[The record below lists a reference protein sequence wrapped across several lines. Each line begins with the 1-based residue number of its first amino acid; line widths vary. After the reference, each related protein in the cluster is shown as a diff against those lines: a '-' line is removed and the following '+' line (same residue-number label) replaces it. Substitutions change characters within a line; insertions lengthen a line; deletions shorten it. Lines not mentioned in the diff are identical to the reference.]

1 MNEVTTAIIAYG
13 AISAAVIAG
22 FFSFLN
28 LISSKENSVSQSRQQ
43 WINEFRAEISR
54 LTAAIHE
61 LVRIEE
67 NSETLSQKEYLDV
80 ARETYKDVRESL
92 TSIQLRLNPEH
103 VKQSPKSME
112 AKLWNAIS
120 KSRIDF
126 ANRDL
131 GATVAGCDSIR
142 EAAAPLLK
150 KEWER
155 VKRGEWVFRLVRV
168 TALIIVV
175 AGIAFVI
182 LGAGQLVKI
191 PSKFG

>member
-1 MNEVTTAIIAYG
+1 MNEVTIAIIAYG

-28 LISSKENSVSQSRQQ
+28 LISSKENAVSDSRQK

-67 NSETLSQKEYLDV
+67 HSKTLSEKEYIEV
-80 ARETYKDVRESL
+80 ARETYKDARESL
-92 TSIQLRLNPEH
+92 TNIQLRLNPEH
-103 VKQSPKSME
+103 VERRPQSME

-120 KSRIDF
+120 KSRTDF
-126 ANRDL
+126 ANGDL
-131 GATVAGCDSIR
+131 SATVVDCDKIR
-142 EAAAPLLK
+142 EEAAPLLK

-155 VKRGEWVFRLVRV
+155 VKRGELTFRVVKV
-168 TALIIVV
+168 TALVLLIV
-175 AGIAFVI
+175 GIAFVV
-182 LGAGQLVKI
+182 LGADQLIQI
-191 PSKFG
+191 P